1 LLTVICFPHAED
13 VAFLAAW
20 GVSHNDHPPSKQAK
34 ANDPRF
40 TILLANVLYFDG
52 DSRKDGQSV
61 FEVQTPLPERL
72 VALRG
77 IVGDAHGL
85 L

>member
-1 LLTVICFPHAED
+1 
-13 VAFLAAW
+13 VAFLAAR
-20 GVSHNDHPPSKQAK
+20 GVPHDDHPASKQAE
-34 ANDPRF
+34 ANDPGF
-40 TILLANVLYFDG
+40 TIFLANVLYFDR
-52 DSRKDGQSV
+52 DARKDDHSV
-61 FEVQTPLPERL
+61 LEVQTPLPERL